1 MTGSRIESDSMGEIQ
16 VESSRYWGAQTERSL
31 HHFSIGDPASE
42 RMPLEVV
49 HAMGVLKKAAAMVN
63 RADGQLE
70 AELARL
76 IIAAADEVID
86 GTLDEHFPL
95 FVWQTGSGTQTNMN
109 VERGHL
115 QPRDRDG
122 GGRDGVE
129 DARPPERPRE
139 HVAVLERHVPHRDA
153 HRCRARWSSGA
164 SCRACVDCATRSA
177 ARAKEFADIVKIG
190 RTHLQDAVPLTLGQE
205 FGGYVAQLDADIV
218 RIELDA
224 AGPLRARDRRNRRR
238 YRLERAGGVRR
249 GDAPRRSPS

>member
-1 MTGSRIESDSMGEIQ
+1 MGEIQ
-16 VESSRYWGAQTERSL
+16 VDASRYWGAQTERSL

-63 RADGQLE
+63 RADGHLD

-109 VERGHL
+109 VNEVVPIAPSRW
-115 QPRDRDG
+115 PA
-122 GGRDGVE
+122 
-129 DARPPERPRE
+129 ARWARRRPASERPRQ

-153 HRCRARWSSGA
+153 HCRRRDLSSGNLPR
-164 SCRACVDCATRSA
+164 CGGCATRWPLGPRVRGHREDRSHA
-177 ARAKEFADIVKIG
+177 PVMQSRHAGQSSGVRRPAR
-190 RTHLQDAVPLTLGQE
+190 RH
-205 FGGYVAQLDADIV
+205 IV
-218 RIELDA
+218 RIELTP
-224 AGPLRARDRRNRRR
+224 GC
-238 YRLERAGGVRR
+238 
-249 GDAPRRSPS
+249 